1 MAKNKGTFTDIVSK
15 IIEEKGGADYKER
28 WLRTWLSNPEN
39 EDKLMSSLLQKEIA
53 QDIKNKGKVDKN
65 AKEFYSVELPNEK
78 L

>member
-1 MAKNKGTFTDIVSK
+1 MPKKDSFTDIVAK
-15 IIEEKGGADYKER
+15 IIAEKGGAEYKER
-28 WLRTWLSNPEN
+28 WLRTWLLNPEN

-65 AKEFYSVELPNEK
+65 AKEFINVEISNEK

>member
-1 MAKNKGTFTDIVSK
+1 MAKKEGSFTDIVAK
-15 IIEEKGGADYKER
+15 IIAEKGGAEYKER
-28 WLRTWLSNPEN
+28 WLRTWLNNPEN
-39 EDKLMSSLLQKEIA
+39 EDKLMASLLQKEIS